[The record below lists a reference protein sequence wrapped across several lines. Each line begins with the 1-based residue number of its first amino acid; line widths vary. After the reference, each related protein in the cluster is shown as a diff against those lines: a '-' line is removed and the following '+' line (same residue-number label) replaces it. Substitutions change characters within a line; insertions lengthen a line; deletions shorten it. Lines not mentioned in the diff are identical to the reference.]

1 MKIAPPT
8 LCGALAFAPALIAA
22 LIAASAGGAA
32 QQVPCNKR
40 GDVLGHLARKYQ
52 ELTVAVGVTN
62 RGGLIEVLSSG
73 DGKTWT
79 IIISSP
85 NGQACMVAAGEGWRA
100 LPQANARAN
109 TQLSNLDGPQ
119 V

>member
-1 MKIAPPT
+1 MKIATVT
-8 LCGALAFAPALIAA
+8 LCGALAFTAA

-32 QQVPCNKR
+32 QQAPCKQR
-40 GDVLGHLARKYQ
+40 DDVLGHLAQKYQ
-52 ELTVAVGVTN
+52 ELPVAVGVTN
-62 RGGLIEVLSSG
+62 RGALVEVLSTD

-85 NGQACMVAAGEGWRA
+85 TGRACMVAAGESWRA
-100 LPQANARAN
+100 LPQAALPQTALP
-109 TQLSNLDGPQ
+109 QFDVPDGPQ

>member
-1 MKIAPPT
+1 MKIAT
-8 LCGALAFAPALIAA
+8 TSLRGALAFASALIVA
-22 LIAASAGGAA
+22 LIAASTGGVA
-32 QQVPCNKR
+32 QQAPCNQR
-40 GDVLGHLARKYQ
+40 DDVLGHLAQKYQ
-52 ELTVAVGVTN
+52 ELPVAVGVTN

-79 IIISSP
+79 IIVSSP
-85 NGQACMVAAGEGWRA
+85 NGQACMVATGEGWRA
-100 LPQANARAN
+100 LPQAN